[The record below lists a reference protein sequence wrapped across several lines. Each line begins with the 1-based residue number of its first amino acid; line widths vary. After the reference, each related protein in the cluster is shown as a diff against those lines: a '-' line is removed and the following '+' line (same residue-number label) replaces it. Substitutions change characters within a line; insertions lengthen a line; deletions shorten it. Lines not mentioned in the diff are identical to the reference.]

1 MVIENLTGYITDTL
15 NQLSVGGARTT
26 LEPLLIFVIGM
37 VIYSVI
43 IFKLYRFISRRDLF
57 SLIKGGRHTKLKKV
71 AFGLEYVFLF
81 PIIAFVWFF
90 VISVLLSML
99 SSVLAIGNIFMISM
113 SILATIR
120 ITSYIH
126 QDLSS
131 EIAKLI
137 PLALLGVLLLDIS
150 TFSTETV
157 FNIVENLP
165 SQGTTLIYY
174 FVFIF
179 VIEIVLKVLLFIG
192 RALSKGGEETKSP
205 RKQKKK

>member
-1 MVIENLTGYITDTL
+1 MVLENVTAYITDTL

-43 IFKLYRFISRRDLF
+43 IFKLYRFISKRDLF
-57 SLIKGGRHTKLKKV
+57 RLSREGKHTKLRKV

-99 SSVLAIGNIFMISM
+99 SSVLSIGNVFMISM
-113 SILATIR
+113 SILATVR
-120 ITSYIH
+120 ISSYLD

-137 PLALLGVLLLDIS
+137 PLALLGVFLLDIS
-150 TFSTETV
+150 TFSTGTI
-157 FNIVENLP
+157 FNIVEKLP
-165 SQGTTLIYY
+165 LEGVTLIYY

-179 VIEIVLKVLLFIG
+179 VIEIVLKLLLFI
-192 RALSKGGEETKSP
+192 AKFLSKDGKESKQP
-205 RKQKKK
+205 AKQRKK